1 MGKPSIPQTKT
12 CAPTPSHLAES
23 TASVSVPSSSYLPN
37 GDHQQLPT
45 THERYF
51 DQDPAELGADDDLPP
66 LYTDHEEF
74 NNDDSQPFD
83 PLMPTSLDSDFET
96 VLPFRRDE
104 TTAYFLDRRLDR
116 DPDFLA
122 HHIDRLAMVPP
133 RPFVRM
139 VGTHRDKAGGG
150 HNDKNHETRQ
160 VTDFEIEIELTH
172 LLFSDIRSA
181 QAWSTLHTAGN
192 FEKVRRGTVLATR
205 APGFGGS
212 GSSLP
217 EEGVPGLR
225 EWCRRYCASR
235 SSLKCFTMERRVE
248 GYDWDMLRRRL
259 EGLALATNYRGHVT
273 ISFPVRH
280 SHVHVY
286 NDCRINRWRL
296 TKWIVMMCSIT
307 LMFIVTWPYLLFMTR
322 RWETVTAE
330 WRLSEPTAVPGRRKY
345 VTMSEEQWY
354 NMWAAAVQRAML
366 ERRRGIL
373 DQGDLERSRMHLGE
387 GERGEGSLA
396 STVQAMGVVN
406 RSFGWGGDSC

>member
-1 MGKPSIPQTKT
+1 MGKPGIPPTG
-12 CAPTPSHLAES
+12 ASSSTPSHLAES
-23 TASVSVPSSSYLPN
+23 AASPGVLSGHHPLPPSH
-37 GDHQQLPT
+37 D
-45 THERYF
+45 RYF
-51 DQDPAELGADDDLPP
+51 DQDAAELGDNDDLPP

-74 NNDDSQPFD
+74 NNDGWRPFD
-83 PLMPTSLDSDFET
+83 PLMPPSPDTGFET

-104 TTAYFLDRRLDR
+104 TTAYYLDRRLDR

-133 RPFVRM
+133 RPFVRI
-139 VGTHRDKAGGG
+139 VGTHTDKAGGDDAS
-150 HNDKNHETRQ
+150 DKNGGTHK

-172 LLFSDIRSA
+172 LLFADIGSA

-212 GSSLP
+212 GSLLP

-235 SSLKCFTMERRVE
+235 CWLKCFTMERRVE

-259 EGLALATNYRGHVT
+259 EGLVQATNYRGHVT
-273 ISFPVRH
+273 IDFPVRH

-286 NDCRINRWRL
+286 NECRVNRWRL
-296 TKWIVMMCSIT
+296 TKWIVHLFT
-307 LMFIVTWPYLLFMTR
+307 LTLLFVVTWPYLFLMTR

-345 VTMSEEQWY
+345 VSMSEEQWY
-354 NMWAAAVQRAML
+354 SMWAATVQRAML

-373 DQGDLERSRMHLGE
+373 DQGDLERERARTHRGDGE
-387 GERGEGSLA
+387 GGGGMA
-396 STVQAMGVVN
+396 STVQRGMEAMGVVN

>member
-1 MGKPSIPQTKT
+1 MGKSSIP
-12 CAPTPSHLAES
+12 PAETSSS
-23 TASVSVPSSSYLPN
+23 TAASLSMPSSCLPSD
-37 GDHQQLPT
+37 GRRQ
-45 THERYF
+45 HERYF
-51 DQDPAELGADDDLPP
+51 DQDPVAERSGDDDDDDDDDDDHDDLPP

-74 NNDDSQPFD
+74 NNDHPQPFD
-83 PLMPTSLDSDFET
+83 PLMLPTWDNDFET

-104 TTAYFLDRRLDR
+104 TTTYFLDRRLDR

-122 HHIDRLAMVPP
+122 HHIDRLATVPP

-139 VGTHRDKAGGG
+139 VGTHTDKTGGG
-150 HNDKNHETRQ
+150 PNDKNRETQQ

-212 GSSLP
+212 GSSVP

-235 SSLKCFTMERRVE
+235 SGLKCFSMERRVE

-259 EGLALATNYRGHVT
+259 EGLVRATNYRGHVA
-273 ISFPVRH
+273 IDFPMRH

-286 NDCRINRWRL
+286 NDCRVNRWRL
-296 TKWIVMMCSIT
+296 TKWIVMMCT
-307 LMFIVTWPYLLFMTR
+307 LTLAFVVTWPYLFFMTR

-330 WRLSEPTAVPGRRKY
+330 WRLSEATAVPGRRKY
-345 VTMSEEQWY
+345 VSMSEEQWY
-354 NMWAAAVQRAML
+354 SMWAAAVQKAML

-373 DQGDLERSRMHLGE
+373 DQGDLERARMPLGE
-387 GERGEGSLA
+387 GEQEEGSTA
-396 STVQAMGVVN
+396 RTVQAMGLVN
-406 RSFGWGGDSC
+406 RSFGWGGDSF

>member
-1 MGKPSIPQTKT
+1 MGKPSIPPTE
-12 CAPTPSHLAES
+12 ASSSTPSHVAES
-23 TASVSVPSSSYLPN
+23 AASPGVPS
-37 GDHQQLPT
+37 GHRQLPPA
-45 THERYF
+45 HDRYF
-51 DQDPAELGADDDLPP
+51 DQDAAELGDTDDLPP

-74 NNDDSQPFD
+74 NNDGWRPFD
-83 PLMPTSLDSDFET
+83 PLMPPSPDSGFET

-139 VGTHRDKAGGG
+139 VGTHTDKAGGDAS
-150 HNDKNHETRQ
+150 DKDCETRK

-212 GSSLP
+212 GSLP

-235 SSLKCFTMERRVE
+235 SGLKCFTMERRVE

-259 EGLALATNYRGHVT
+259 EGLVQATNYRGHVT
-273 ISFPVRH
+273 IDFPVRH

-286 NDCRINRWRL
+286 NECRINRWRL
-296 TKWIVMMCSIT
+296 TKWIVHLCT
-307 LMFIVTWPYLLFMTR
+307 LTLLFVVTWPYLFLMTR

-345 VTMSEEQWY
+345 VSMSEEQWY
-354 NMWAAAVQRAML
+354 SMWAATVQKAML

-373 DQGDLERSRMHLGE
+373 DQGDLERARVHLGE
-387 GERGEGSLA
+387 GERGEGSVGMA
-396 STVQAMGVVN
+396 STVQRGMEAMGVVN
-406 RSFGWGGDSC
+406 RSFGWGGDGC